1 MLQSSDQAPYLI
13 AYSGYGQQSDRDRTR
28 LAGFQ
33 QHLVKP
39 ATIAEILAAIDAG
52 LRQEHSMSRG
62 SVRPAIAP

>member
-1 MLQSSDQAPYLI
+1 MLQSYGEAPYLI

-39 ATIAEILAAIDAG
+39 ATLTEILGAIDEG
-52 LRQEHSMSRG
+52 LRQGPGAMASGRRLVS
-62 SVRPAIAP
+62 